1 MQFVCNQDTFSKYL
15 SIVSRIVSSKP
26 GLPILS
32 NVLFETANGKLIMS
46 ATDLEIGIHCWIG
59 AEVKSEGKT
68 AVPAKQ
74 LAEFVNS
81 VPSEKIEAMLDNT
94 MFSINTTNNFAQFNT
109 LSSEDFP
116 AIASVNTQQP
126 VLRLAKQD
134 IVEAVSKVAFAAAKD
149 DIKPVL
155 TAIKIELVDN
165 VIAFVAADGLRLS
178 RYIVKLN
185 TNVPEKLD
193 LLIPAKALIELANIV
208 TSFGS
213 EDGDDAVS
221 FYVIEDK
228 NQVLFRFNE
237 IDLVSRLIDGK
248 FPDYKAIIPTSH
260 QTKIVLNRS
269 EFQNSLKVANIIARN
284 VVGNKLF
291 VNINAKD
298 EQVTLSATQ
307 AEVGNNKSSFAIK
320 AEGNSLDMAF
330 SGKYLGDVL
339 SNIDEE
345 ELIFECST
353 SVAPGVFK
361 IKDNDNF
368 VHLLMP
374 MRL

>member
-32 NVLFETANGKLIMS
+32 NVLFETTNGKLIMS

-59 AEVKSEGKT
+59 AEVKSEGKI

-74 LAEFVNS
+74 FVNS

-94 MFSINTTNNFAQFNT
+94 MFSVSTTKNLAQFNT
-109 LSSEDFP
+109 LSSDDFP
-116 AIASVNTQQP
+116 AIASVGDQQP
-126 VLRLAKQD
+126 VIRLAKQD

-149 DIKPVL
+149 DVKPVL
-155 TAIKIELVDN
+155 TGIKIELMDN

-185 TNVPEKLD
+185 TEVPANME
-193 LLIPAKALIELANIV
+193 LLIPAKALLELANIV
-208 TSFGS
+208 STFATD
-213 EDGDDAVS
+213 DGDNSVS
-221 FYVIEDK
+221 MYVIEDK
-228 NQVLFRFNE
+228 NQVLFRFND

-260 QTKIVLNRS
+260 QTKLALKRS
-269 EFQNSLKVANIIARN
+269 DFQNSLKVTNIIARN

-291 VNINAKD
+291 VNINSK
-298 EQVTLSATQ
+298 ENEVTLSATQ
-307 AEVGNNKSSFAIK
+307 AEVGNNKSSFPVIC
-320 AEGNSLDMAF
+320 EGNSVEMAF
-330 SGKYLGDVL
+330 SGKYLGDVFNNL
-339 SNIDEE
+339 GDED
-345 ELIFECST
+345 LFFECST
-353 SVAPGVFK
+353 PVAPGVFK

>member
-15 SIVSRIVSSKP
+15 NIVSRIVSSKP

-32 NVLFETANGKLIMS
+32 NVLFETSNGKLIMS

-81 VPSEKIEAMLDNT
+81 VPSEKIEAILDNT
-94 MFSINTTNNFAQFNT
+94 MFSVSTTKNFAQFNT
-109 LSSEDFP
+109 LSSDDFP
-116 AIASVNTQQP
+116 AIASISDQQP
-126 VLRLAKQD
+126 VLRFAKQD
-134 IVEAVSKVAFAAAKD
+134 ILEAVDKVAFAAAKD
-149 DIKPVL
+149 DVKPVL
-155 TAIKIELVDN
+155 TGIKIELIDN

-178 RYIVKLN
+178 RFIVKLN
-185 TNVPEKLD
+185 SNVPNNMD
-193 LLIPAKALIELANIV
+193 LLIPAKALMELANIV
-208 TSFGS
+208 STFGS
-213 EDGDDAVS
+213 EDGDNS
-221 FYVIEDK
+221 ISMFVIEEK
-228 NQVLFRFNE
+228 NQVLFRFND

-260 QTKIVLNRS
+260 QTNFAFKKS
-269 EFQNSLKVANIIARN
+269 DFQNSLKVTNIIARN

-291 VNINAKD
+291 LNIQVKD
-298 EQVTLSATQ
+298 SEVTLNATQ
-307 AEVGNNKSSFAIK
+307 AEVGNNKSSFAVQ
-320 AEGNSLDMAF
+320 AEGKDLTMAF

-339 SNIDEE
+339 NNIDDED
-345 ELIFECST
+345 LIFECST
-353 SVAPGVFK
+353 PVAPGVFK
-361 IKDNDNF
+361 IKGNENF